1 VQIWRKGGKLC
12 GEETSYLKA
21 LRFDFKDKVAQ
32 AHERIRFDIKR
43 TPLEHSPALSQLTGA
58 KIYLKW
64 ENEQLTGS
72 FKLRGALNKLRTL
85 SPEEK
90 RRGVVSASTGN
101 HALGLSLAAR
111 MGGVGLRLVLPATV
125 SPSKRSRLREFGAD
139 TIDYGE
145 SCEKAEIYAR
155 QLAAESGKIYISPY
169 NDADIIFGQGTIGLE
184 IWEDFA
190 GVQDVLI
197 PVGGGGLAAGI
208 AGYLK
213 TWSAKIRTFGV
224 EPRHSAFMA
233 ASIEAG
239 RIVEVEEQE
248 TIADAVAGGI
258 EPGSITF
265 PLCQELLN
273 GIFLVE
279 EELIKEAMVLLE
291 ETHHKIVEGA
301 GALSLAGLM
310 KERER
315 FSGRRVVLVVSGGNA
330 SL

>member
-1 VQIWRKGGKLC
+1 MRRKSGKLTS
-12 GEETSYLKA
+12 EEISPLKA
-21 LRFDFKDKVAQ
+21 LRFDFKEKVNQ
-32 AHERIRFDIKR
+32 AHERIRLAIKR
-43 TPLEHSPALSQLTGA
+43 TPLEPSPALSGLTGA
-58 KIYLKW
+58 KVYLKW

-72 FKLRGALNKLRTL
+72 FKLRGALNKLRAL

-90 RRGVVSASTGN
+90 QRGIVSASTGN
-101 HALGLSLAAR
+101 HGLGLSLAAHEE
-111 MGGVGLRLVLPATV
+111 GVGVRLVLPATV

-139 TIDYGE
+139 IIDYGE

-155 QLAAESGKIYISPY
+155 RLAAESGRIFVSPY
-169 NDADIIFGQGTIGLE
+169 NDEDIIFGQGTIGLE
-184 IWEDFA
+184 IWEDLP

-213 TWSAKIRTFGV
+213 TLSAKIRTYGV

-233 ASIEAG
+233 ASIKAG

-265 PLCQELLN
+265 PLCRELLD
-273 GIFLVE
+273 GIILVE
-279 EELIKEAMVLLE
+279 EELIKEALVLLK
-291 ETHHKIVEGA
+291 ETHHKTIEGA
-301 GALSLAGLM
+301 GALSLAALM
-310 KERER
+310 KESER
-315 FSGRRVVLVVSGGNA
+315 FSGREVVLVVSGGNA
-330 SL
+330 ST